1 MLDMQEQ
8 ESGRVTVV
16 GMVYRAV
23 AESSDAFQEDIEK
36 RLEEKKAARARQLLE
51 SKKSKESAEV
61 IVSVSK
67 SNIDAAAGQTRVS
80 VDQVAPDDSRGG
92 VVDINA

>member
-16 GMVYRAV
+16 GVVYRAV
-23 AESSDAFQEDIEK
+23 AESNDAFQEDIEK
-36 RLEEKKAARARQLLE
+36 RLEEKKTARARQLLE
-51 SKKSKESAEV
+51 SKKSKEPAEV
-61 IVSVSK
+61 IISVSK
-67 SNIDAAAGQTRVS
+67 SNLDAATDQTRVS
-80 VDQVAPDDSRGG
+80 VDQAVPDASRGG